1 MKRLPRGFT
10 LLEILV
16 ALIIFAVVTL
26 IAYRGLD
33 QVAQVKLRLD
43 HEAAYWRETNLVFDR
58 TLAGATHATINNL
71 PAYGITFR
79 EAFEALDRATPG
91 LRSAAR

>member
-1 MKRLPRGFT
+1 VEHMQANHTP
-10 LLEILV
+10 V
-16 ALIIFAVVTL
+16 AVIAAEGDHVVRPQRT
-26 IAYRGLD
+26 A
-33 QVAQVKLRLD
+33 ALRSQIS
-43 HEAAYWRETNLVFDR
+43 NLVFDR

-79 EAFEALDRATPG
+79 EAFEALDRAAPG